1 MTAMNSVAAEA
12 FPCFDFSWICQT
24 LGKER
29 LSREALRERVLK
41 ELHEAGQ
48 SVIDVRILVLVDSTR
63 NTANWDIAGLDPPSS
78 IAAARSIIQDLQQR
92 YDVKTAA

>member
-1 MTAMNSVAAEA
+1 M
-12 FPCFDFSWICQT
+12 
-24 LGKER
+24 GKER

-48 SVIDVRILVLVDSTR
+48 GVIDVRILFLVDSTR
-63 NTANWDIAGLDPPSS
+63 NTANWDIAGLDPPSA
-78 IAAARSIIQDLQQR
+78 IEAVRSIIQELQQR